1 VLVSIAATTVLAGTL
16 MNVAE
21 PILATGPLR
30 GGGAGYS
37 LLVTAYGVGLVV
49 GSVVNGRAGNRIAG
63 LRRRWLVAV
72 ALYGAAMLG
81 SAVAPSLPWA
91 VASFAVTGLGNA
103 LLIGPEMRL
112 FQELIGQRLL
122 GRVFGLREMLS
133 NTAAV
138 AAFVVSGALLGLF
151 GARSVFALGGATL
164 LALSLIGAVA
174 FRPLE
179 RVDTADAVPE
189 PA

>member
-1 VLVSIAATTVLAGTL
+1 VLLSIGATTVLAATL

-21 PILATGPLR
+21 PILATGPLH

-49 GSVVNGRAGNRIAG
+49 GSFINGRAGNRIAG
-63 LRRRWLVAV
+63 LRRRWLLAV

-81 SAVAPSLPWA
+81 SASAPSLTWA
-91 VASFAVTGLGNA
+91 VATFAMTGLGNA

-112 FQELIGQRLL
+112 FQELVGRNLL
-122 GRVFGLREMLS
+122 GRVFGLREMLT
-133 NTAAV
+133 NTASV
-138 AAFVVSGALLGLF
+138 GAFVACGALLSLF

-179 RVDTADAVPE
+179 RAVTSDAVPE